1 MHGGEGDGV
10 GRFLIERIRTARAT
24 HIIPAYSM
32 LTYGVPISAIFSNVL
47 THIPSIVRCSSGGDA
62 RGRGIRAHALG
73 VKAPVAVEH
82 TLVILHRRH
91 EPCSRNCDTWPWVCR
106 DVGGNPSQMHG
117 WEGWGVTMGESERE
131 REG

>member
-47 THIPSIVRCSSGGDA
+47 THI
-62 RGRGIRAHALG
+62 
-73 VKAPVAVEH
+73 AVE
-82 TLVILHRRH
+82 
-91 EPCSRNCDTWPWVCR
+91 CSLRQHWHD
-106 DVGGNPSQMHG
+106 H
-117 WEGWGVTMGESERE
+117 
-131 REG
+131 